1 VRAYARRLY
10 KEDFPMFNK
19 LLLTTSAVALVSGFA
34 ALAPAH
40 ADKAGVKVGVL
51 TCDVEP
57 GWSYVVGSTKSLQ
70 CSYAPTKG
78 KPERYVGDIQKVG
91 VDLGYSS
98 GATMVWAVIAPTSS
112 IGKDALEGEYGGA
125 SAGAAVGVGAGVN
138 VLIGGFD
145 KSITLQPVSVEGGTG
160 VNLAVGVAGLSLK
173 HI

>member
-1 VRAYARRLY
+1 
-10 KEDFPMFNK
+10 MINK
-19 LLLTTSAVALVSGFA
+19 LLLTAGAAALTGFA
-34 ALAPAH
+34 IFAPAQ
-40 ADKAGVKVGVL
+40 AATAGVKVGML
-51 TCDVEP
+51 TCDVAP

-70 CSYAPTKG
+70 CSYTPSKG

-125 SAGAAVGVGAGVN
+125 SASAAVGVGAGVN
-138 VLIGGFD
+138 VLLGGFD
-145 KSITLQPVSVEGGTG
+145 KSITLQPVSVEGGSG

>member
-1 VRAYARRLY
+1 
-10 KEDFPMFNK
+10 MINK
-19 LLLTTSAVALVSGFA
+19 LLLTAGAAALTGFA
-34 ALAPAH
+34 VFAPAQ
-40 ADKAGVKVGVL
+40 AATPGVKVGML

-70 CSYAPTKG
+70 CSYTPSKG

-125 SAGAAVGVGAGVN
+125 SASAAVGVGAGVN
-138 VLIGGFD
+138 VLLGGFD
-145 KSITLQPVSVEGGTG
+145 KSITLQPVSVEGGSG

>member
-1 VRAYARRLY
+1 ML
-10 KEDFPMFNK
+10 NK
-19 LLLTTSAVALVSGFA
+19 LLLTAGAAALTGFA
-34 ALAPAH
+34 AFMPAQAAP
-40 ADKAGVKVGVL
+40 AGVKVGML

-70 CSYAPTKG
+70 CSYTPSKG
-78 KPERYVGDIQKVG
+78 RPERYVGDIQKVG

-98 GATMVWAVIAPTSS
+98 GATMVWAVIAPTSDV
-112 IGKDALEGEYGGA
+112 GKDALEGEYGGA
-125 SAGAAVGVGAGVN
+125 QASAAVGVGAGVN

-145 KSITLQPVSVEGGTG
+145 KSITLQPVSVEGGSG